1 MPIIIFYLGSQGY
14 GDYLTLLAYIGF
26 YALIDFNFG
35 LFLTKELSKNANTED
50 KNQLVSIG
58 LIATIFSILII
69 LCLGLFFNYIFP
81 KIVKFDFYS
90 KYNFY
95 FILMLWNKVIH
106 VFVGYFSSLLN
117 SLHKMFFLNILK
129 SVLTLLEV
137 LIAVI
142 LFTNDFGI
150 KSLFY
155 SEFSISLLLL
165 FITIIYTNKF
175 FEFRIIKI
183 NLKLIKN
190 AVNYSFSHYL
200 VKISNLGLSNLDS
213 IIIHYFLGSQFVSL
227 YSISLKLP
235 ILFSREIA
243 GKFSVNLFSSIS
255 SLSLTNL
262 SSYHRKLLSR
272 IVYSVFR
279 FAILITISVYFINK
293 SFVSIWVGEDLFF
306 GNNLNLVFC
315 LMLFIEIIYFSIETF
330 VLANSQIKN
339 LGRLSLLEL
348 LANLFL
354 SLFLIKYFGLV
365 GVAFASLISKTLI
378 PLSYVLLKTK
388 ETYKIE
394 YPNKTFYLQAFYSF
408 LFIFIFFQIFENLNN
423 YLIILFGSLF
433 PFLINI
439 LIVDY
444 KVLKNKKIKLT
455 DKIHQIIYGKI

>member
-165 FITIIYTNKF
+165 FITIVYTNKF
-175 FEFRIIKI
+175 FEFRFIKI

-243 GKFSVNLFSSIS
+243 GKFSTNLFSSIS
-255 SLSLTNL
+255 SLSITNL
-262 SSYHRKLLSR
+262 SSYHKKLLSR

-279 FAILITISVYFINK
+279 FAILITMSVYFINK

-315 LMLFIEIIYFSIETF
+315 LMLFTEIICFSLETF

-348 LANLFL
+348 IANLFL
-354 SLFLIKYFGLV
+354 SLILIKYFGLV
-365 GVAFASLISKTLI
+365 GVALASLISKTLI

-388 ETYKIE
+388 EAYKID
-394 YPNKTFYLQAFYSF
+394 YPNKIFYLQAFYSF
-408 LFIFIFFQIFENLNN
+408 LLVFIFFQFFENLNN
-423 YLIILFGSLF
+423 YLIIFFG
-433 PFLINI
+433 FLIPIASN
-439 LIVDY
+439 LIITDF
-444 KVLKNKKIKLT
+444 KLLFSKQMNLAEKLKRIV
-455 DKIHQIIYGKI
+455 YGDI